1 MKATDNRKEIEMK
14 KIKLAIF
21 VVFSFILLMSIN
33 INVFAG
39 EWKFDGPK
47 EWQWWY
53 RNDDGSYPHDTWSHI
68 NGKWYHF
75 DSNGYLDV
83 GYRKFDGKYYIL
95 EQHGDK
101 IGQMRENEKHRSY
114 SVAADGAVHIYK
126 ITGFSEDDDMNK
138 YKFDETGEKVFD
150 VLKDFK
156 LYSGSLD
163 QDDFTYTTAI
173 DSYDYG
179 RFHNNKEEKP
189 EDKHFFDKNHSNYP
203 AAYSV
208 DVINK
213 NPDTDIYDEII
224 LRDLIND
231 SFYSSGDYGSKVYED
246 EWGESNIGNF
256 DYMDMGNN
264 RVKIFFCYY

>member
-1 MKATDNRKEIEMK
+1 MKAIDNGKEIEMK
-14 KIKLAIF
+14 KIKLAICA
-21 VVFSFILLMSIN
+21 VFSFILLMSIN

-114 SVAADGAVHIYK
+114 SVAADGAVHIYN
-126 ITGFSEDDDMNK
+126 ITFSEDDDVAK
-138 YKFDETGEKVFD
+138 SKFEETGEKVFD
-150 VLKDFK
+150 VLRDFK

-173 DSYDYG
+173 DSYD
-179 RFHNNKEEKP
+179 
-189 EDKHFFDKNHSNYP
+189 NYP
-203 AAYSV
+203 AAYIV

-231 SFYSSGDYGSKVYED
+231 SFHTSGDYGSVVCED
-246 EWGESNIGNF
+246 EWGESNVGNF
-256 DYMDMGNN
+256 NYMDMGNN
-264 RVKIFFCYY
+264 KVKIFSV